1 MKEDI
6 TMATQSRPARLRAI
20 EQALRQIGT
29 EYQDWRDALPENL
42 AGGEMADHL
51 DETIATL
58 EDAADSVWAV
68 TIDPPCI
75 GRPS

>member
-1 MKEDI
+1 
-6 TMATQSRPARLRAI
+6 MAKPSRPARLQAI
-20 EQALRQIGT
+20 ETELRLLVD
-29 EYQDWRDALPENL
+29 EYQIWRDALPENL
-42 AGGEMADHL
+42 ADGAMADHL
-51 DETIATL
+51 DETVAAL